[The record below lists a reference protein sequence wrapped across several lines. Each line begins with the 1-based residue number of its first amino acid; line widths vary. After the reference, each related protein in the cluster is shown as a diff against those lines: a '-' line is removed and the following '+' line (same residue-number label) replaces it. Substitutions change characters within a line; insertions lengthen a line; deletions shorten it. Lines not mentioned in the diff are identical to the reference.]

1 MLTFKIMSLRK
12 KIYFIPFLFIFCNL
26 TVKSQDNLLYF
37 MGNVPQSNYLNP
49 ARLTDKSKVI
59 INLPL
64 LSGTN
69 ISLSNSFAFHDL
81 GEIKDTS
88 LSIDLGKFYSKI
100 PFKNYFSETFSLPLF
115 GFQYRSKDKLFS
127 FHISENQSLR
137 FCFDSDL
144 IKLIDKGNYA
154 FIESPFST
162 NLDFNFLHFREY
174 ALGYSQNIT
183 DKLTVGL
190 NIKLLTGFSAFD
202 VKRLNIGIET
212 GSNLEYVKLSANG
225 NYNVSFPVTLNSESN
240 SNTNFNPLSYLT
252 NSSNLG
258 FAVDIGARYQILPK
272 LEISASLVDLGYIHW
287 KTNIQNITQSGS
299 FNWKGYDLS
308 NLINE
313 PTINENS
320 YTAPFDALLD
330 SVSEMI
336 KFKFDSTPFKTA
348 IPTKLYMAANYK
360 VSPIFWAGVVDRI
373 LFYDKQ
379 VSNSLTLS
387 GNLQLGRI
395 FSLSAGYSIIDKSY
409 NNLALGTALKL
420 GPVEFYCLTG
430 NILAL
435 NLLNAQNLSLQFG
448 MNFMFGKN
456 KLYKTDLKKNTQ

>member
-1 MLTFKIMSLRK
+1 MSLIK
-12 KIYFIPFLFIFCNL
+12 KIYFITILFIFCNL

-49 ARLTDKSKVI
+49 ARHTDESKVI

-64 LSGTN
+64 FSGTEF
-69 ISLSNSFAFHDL
+69 SLSNSFSFHDL
-81 GEIKDTS
+81 GEIKDTT
-88 LSIDLGKFYSKI
+88 LLIDLGKFYSKI

-115 GFQYRSKDKLFS
+115 GFQYRSKDKIFS

-137 FCFDSDL
+137 LSFDSDL

-174 ALGYSQNIT
+174 SLGYSQKVT
-183 DKLTVGL
+183 DKLSFGS
-190 NIKLLTGFSAFD
+190 NIKLLTGFSTID

-212 GSNLEYVKLSANG
+212 GNNLEYVKLSANG
-225 NYNVSFPVTLNSESN
+225 NYNISFPVTLNSDSTNN
-240 SNTNFNPLSYLT
+240 SNEMNLNPVRYLT

-258 FAVDIGARYQILPK
+258 FAIDIGASYQLLPE
-272 LEISASLVDLGYIHW
+272 LELSVSLVDLGYIHW
-287 KTNIQNITQSGS
+287 KTNVQNISHSGS
-299 FNWKGYDLS
+299 FNWKGFDLS
-308 NLINE
+308 NLTNE
-313 PTINENS
+313 PIINENS
-320 YTAPFDALLD
+320 YTAPFDAILD

-336 KFKFDSTPFKTA
+336 NFKFDSNPFNTA

-387 GNLQLGRI
+387 GNIQLGRI
-395 FSLSAGYSIIDKSY
+395 LSLSAGYSIIDKSY
-409 NNLALGTALKL
+409 DNLALGTAIKL
-420 GPVEFYCLTG
+420 GPIEIYCLTG

-435 NLLNAQNLSLQFG
+435 NILNAQNFSLQFG

-456 KLYKTDLKKNTQ
+456 ELSQTDLKKNTQ